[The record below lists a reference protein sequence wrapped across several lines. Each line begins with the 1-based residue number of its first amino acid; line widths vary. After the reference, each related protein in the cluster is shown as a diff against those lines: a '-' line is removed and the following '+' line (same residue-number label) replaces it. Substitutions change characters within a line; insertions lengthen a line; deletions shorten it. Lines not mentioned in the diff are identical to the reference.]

1 MTVVTLPANNPVG
14 LRGPTGPQGAA
25 GTPGANGPVGP
36 PGGSLASATEVEIT
50 GTAAQAILVY
60 TPALALQVL
69 VGGYLR
75 VVAAA
80 TITVTVQYTDAG
92 GTVQTVTLLNGVAEP
107 IGPVALDTIGL
118 SVNPAAIT
126 VTVTSSV
133 ANAVYASAFID
144 CGSGVPLAGQIV
156 CEFSGGG
163 VPPSTGVEQDV
174 VLPFT
179 GTLTEWQIAADQV
192 GSATIDVWMAAW
204 ASYPPTSANDIT
216 GGNPPALAS
225 AASAE
230 STSLTGWTTAITAGD
245 VMRFQLAAVATVTRV
260 LLVLTYTRL

>member
-1 MTVVTLPANNPVG
+1 MTVVTLPANNPIGLQGQVG
-14 LRGPTGPQGAA
+14 PPGPQGAT
-25 GTPGANGPVGP
+25 GQTGQVGP

-50 GTAAQAILVY
+50 GTAAQAILTY
-60 TPALALQVL
+60 MPALALQVL

-80 TITVTVQYTDAG
+80 TLTVSVSYTDAG

-144 CGSGVPLAGQIV
+144 SGSGVPLAGQVV
-156 CEFSGGG
+156 CEFNGGG
-163 VPPSTGVEQDV
+163 IPPSVGVDQDV

-179 GTLTEWQIAADQV
+179 GTLTGWQIAADRV

-204 ASYPPTSANDIT
+204 TSYPPTSANDIT

-245 VMRFQLAAVATVTRV
+245 VMRFELAAVATVTRV

>member
-1 MTVVTLPANNPVG
+1 MAE
-14 LRGPTGPQGAA
+14 QF
-25 GTPGANGPVGP
+25 ANG
-36 PGGSLASATEVEIT
+36 
-50 GTAAQAILVY
+50 GTS
-60 TPALALQVL
+60 
-69 VGGYLR
+69 
-75 VVAAA
+75 
-80 TITVTVQYTDAG
+80 
-92 GTVQTVTLLNGVAEP
+92 TL
-107 IGPVALDTIGL
+107 
-118 SVNPAAIT
+118 SAAIT
-126 VTVTSSV
+126 STATSLTVVSAAGFSTSATFRLQLTSATSGNTNVEIVEVTAVSGATFTVTRAAEPYNGVQTAYAWNAGDFV
-133 ANAVYASAFID
+133 AQVLTAGGLGAVT
-144 CGSGVPLAGQIV
+144 PLAGQIV

-179 GTLTEWQIAADQV
+179 GTLTGWQIAADRV

-204 ASYPPTSANDIT
+204 TSYPPTSANDIT
-216 GGNPPALAS
+216 GGTPPALAS